1 MTEEVFKAQ
10 LNPSNFSDFR
20 VGWKSPSNI
29 ALVKYWGKKPVQIPA
44 NASLSF
50 TLSESCTST
59 EVQFSLA
66 EALSFNLVF
75 EGKAKPSFH
84 PKIQDFLD
92 RILPYCSFLSAY
104 HLSID
109 TSNSFPH
116 SSGIASSA
124 SAMAA
129 LALSICSLE
138 QKLGGLQNEA
148 LFFQKASFLSRL
160 GSGSACRSVQGP
172 MMSWG
177 EHPDLDHSSDLYG
190 TVFEAELQE
199 VFKSYKDTIL
209 LVHKGQKSVSST
221 AGHDLMKGHIF
232 AASRFEQ
239 AQMHLTQLKSV
250 LQNGDLEHF
259 IRIVESE
266 ALSLHAMMMSS
277 HPYYILMQPN
287 TLAIL
292 HSVMRYRQ
300 ETKIPVCFTLDAGAN
315 VHLLYPESNQTE
327 VQAFIEQEL
336 SLFCE
341 QGAYLSDAV
350 GIGSEK
356 IV

>member
-1 MTEEVFKAQ
+1 
-10 LNPSNFSDFR
+10 
-20 VGWKSPSNI
+20 
-29 ALVKYWGKKPVQIPA
+29 
-44 NASLSF
+44 
-50 TLSESCTST
+50 
-59 EVQFSLA
+59 
-66 EALSFNLVF
+66 
-75 EGKAKPSFH
+75 
-84 PKIQDFLD
+84 
-92 RILPYCSFLSAY
+92 
-104 HLSID
+104 
-109 TSNSFPH
+109 
-116 SSGIASSA
+116 
-124 SAMAA
+124 MAA

-138 QKLGGLQNEA
+138 RELGGLQNDT

-160 GSGSACRSVQGP
+160 GSGSACRSIQGP

-177 EHPDLDHSSDLYG
+177 VHPDLENSSDLYG

-199 VFKSYKDTIL
+199 VFRSYKDTIL

-232 AASRFEQ
+232 AQSRFEQ
-239 AQMHLTQLKSV
+239 AQIHLTELKSV

-292 HSVMRYRQ
+292 HSVMRFRQ
-300 ETKIPVCFTLDAGAN
+300 ETKIPLCFTLDAGAN
-315 VHLLYPESNQTE
+315 VHLLYPESYARQILP
-327 VQAFIEQEL
+327 FIEQEL

-341 QGAYLSDAV
+341 QGAFLSDAV
-350 GIGSEK
+350 GKGSQK

>member
-1 MTEEVFKAQ
+1 MTEDVFKAQ
-10 LNPSNFSDFR
+10 LNTSNFNDFK
-20 VGWKSPSNI
+20 VGWRSPSNI
-29 ALVKYWGKKPVQIPA
+29 ALVKYWGKKPIQIPA

-66 EALSFNLVF
+66 DSPSFDLVF

-92 RILPYCSFLSAY
+92 RISPYCSFLGAY

-138 QKLGGLQNEA
+138 KELGGLQDEG

-177 EHPDLDHSSDLYG
+177 VHPELNNSSDLFG
-190 TVFEAELQE
+190 SVFKEQLQD
-199 VFKSYKDTIL
+199 VFKSYKDSIL

-232 AASRFEQ
+232 AQSRFEQ
-239 AQMHLTQLKSV
+239 AQIHLTQLKSV

-292 HSVMRYRQ
+292 HSVMRFRQ
-300 ETKIPVCFTLDAGAN
+300 ETKIPLCFTLDAGAN
-315 VHLLYPESNQTE
+315 VHLLYPESFERQILP
-327 VQAFIEQEL
+327 FIEQEL

-341 QGAYLSDAV
+341 HGAFLSDAV
-350 GIGSEK
+350 GNGSQK
-356 IV
+356 FF

>member
-1 MTEEVFKAQ
+1 MNEEVFKAQ
-10 LNPSNFSDFR
+10 LNSSNYSDFS

-29 ALVKYWGKKPVQIPA
+29 ALVKYWGKKPIQIPA

-66 EALSFNLVF
+66 DSPSFDLVF

-84 PKIQDFLD
+84 SKIQDFLD
-92 RILPYCSFLSAY
+92 RILPYCSFLDAY

-138 QKLGGLQNEA
+138 RELGGLQNKE

-177 EHPDLDHSSDLYG
+177 VHPDLENSSDLYG
-190 TVFEAELQE
+190 TVFEADLQE
-199 VFKSYKDTIL
+199 VYKSFKDTIL

-221 AGHDLMKGHIF
+221 AGHDLMKSHIF
-232 AASRFEQ
+232 AQSRFEQ
-239 AQMHLTQLKSV
+239 AQIHLTQLKSV

-292 HSVMRYRQ
+292 QSVMRFRQ
-300 ETKIPVCFTLDAGAN
+300 ETKIPLCFTLDAGAN
-315 VHLLYPESNQTE
+315 VHLLYPESCERQILP
-327 VQAFIEQEL
+327 FIEQEL

-341 QGAYLSDAV
+341 QGAFLSDAV
-350 GIGSEK
+350 GNGSQK

>member
-1 MTEEVFKAQ
+1 MTEDVFKAQ
-10 LNPSNFSDFR
+10 LNTSNFNDFK
-20 VGWKSPSNI
+20 VGWRSPSNI
-29 ALVKYWGKKPVQIPA
+29 ALVKYWGKKPIQIPA

-66 EALSFNLVF
+66 DSPSFDLVF

-92 RILPYCSFLSAY
+92 RISPYCSFLGAY

-138 QKLGGLQNEA
+138 KELGGLQDEG

-177 EHPDLDHSSDLYG
+177 VHPELNNSSDLYG
-190 TVFEAELQE
+190 SVFKEKLQD
-199 VFKSYKDTIL
+199 VFKSYKDSIL

-232 AASRFEQ
+232 AQSRFEQ
-239 AQMHLTQLKSV
+239 AQIHLTQLKSV

-292 HSVMRYRQ
+292 HSVMRFRQ
-300 ETKIPVCFTLDAGAN
+300 ETKIPLCFTLDAGAN
-315 VHLLYPESNQTE
+315 VHLLYPESFERQILP
-327 VQAFIEQEL
+327 FIEQEL

-341 QGAYLSDAV
+341 HGAFLSDAV
-350 GIGSEK
+350 GNGSQK

>member
-1 MTEEVFKAQ
+1 MTEDVFKAQ
-10 LNPSNFSDFR
+10 LNTSNFNDFK
-20 VGWKSPSNI
+20 VGWRSPSNI
-29 ALVKYWGKKPVQIPA
+29 ALVKYWGKKPIQIPA

-66 EALSFNLVF
+66 DSPSFDLVF

-84 PKIQDFLD
+84 SKIQDFLD
-92 RILPYCSFLSAY
+92 RISPYCSFLGAY

-138 QKLGGLQNEA
+138 KELGGLQDEG

-177 EHPDLDHSSDLYG
+177 VHPELNNSSDLFG
-190 TVFEAELQE
+190 SVFKEQLQD
-199 VFKSYKDTIL
+199 VFKSYKDSIL

-232 AASRFEQ
+232 AQSRFEQ
-239 AQMHLTQLKSV
+239 AQIHLTQLKSV

-292 HSVMRYRQ
+292 HSVMRFRQ
-300 ETKIPVCFTLDAGAN
+300 ETKIPLCFTLDAGAN
-315 VHLLYPESNQTE
+315 VHLLYPESFERQILP
-327 VQAFIEQEL
+327 FIEQEL

-341 QGAYLSDAV
+341 HGAFLSDAV
-350 GIGSEK
+350 GNGSQK
-356 IV
+356 FF